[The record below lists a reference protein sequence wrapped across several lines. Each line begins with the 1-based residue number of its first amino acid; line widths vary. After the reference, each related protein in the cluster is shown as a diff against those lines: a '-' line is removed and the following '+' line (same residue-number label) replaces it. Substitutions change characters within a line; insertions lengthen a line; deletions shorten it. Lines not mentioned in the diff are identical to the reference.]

1 MWTTTH
7 LRAHLGHFF
16 ILGNSTVSCRLLPCC
31 SGSTT
36 GAALPLAEL
45 GRWAVEVGSAGN
57 CPGQPGTSHT
67 SPPTT
72 YPPPHLSTGAI
83 KPRILIQTYALAQKL
98 ILKAQ
103 RPKNPGG
110 LVALPSGKFLRVT
123 LEIALGSFQP
133 SGKFPDSVNIFRKL
147 SRLSRKFPLSL
158 ESFQIVRIFSGWSGY
173 FPDGPESFRIAW
185 KVSG

>member
-1 MWTTTH
+1 MASHHKSTSLSNFSQNKDTNNVDNSPEAVVAPPGLWTTTH
-7 LRAHLGHFF
+7 LRVHLGHFF

-110 LVALPSGKFLRVT
+110 LVALPSRKFLRVT
-123 LEIALGSFQP
+123 LEIALRSFRTIW
-133 SGKFPDSVNIFRKL
+133 K
-147 SRLSRKFPLSL
+147 
-158 ESFQIVRIFSGWSGY
+158 FSG
-173 FPDGPESFRIAW
+173 
-185 KVSG
+185 

>member
-1 MWTTTH
+1 MASH
-7 LRAHLGHFF
+7 LKCTSLSNFSQNKDTNNVDKLTRSCCRSSRIVDYSPSARAQAPGHF

-57 CPGQPGTSHT
+57 RLGQPGTSHT

-83 KPRILIQTYALAQKL
+83 MPRVLVQTPALAYKL
-98 ILKAQ
+98 ILKAKVNA
-103 RPKNPGG
+103 RP
-110 LVALPSGKFLRVT
+110 
-123 LEIALGSFQP
+123 IC
-133 SGKFPDSVNIFRKL
+133 SVL
-147 SRLSRKFPLSL
+147 
-158 ESFQIVRIFSGWSGY
+158 
-173 FPDGPESFRIAW
+173 
-185 KVSG
+185 

>member
-1 MWTTTH
+1 MLTNSPEAVVAPPGLWTTTH
-7 LRAHLGHFF
+7 LRAQLHF
-16 ILGNSTVSCRLLPCC
+16 ILGNSTVSCRLLLCC

-83 KPRILIQTYALAQKL
+83 MPRVLVQTYALAHRL

-103 RPKNPGG
+103 VNTRPICSFSVCKHQ
-110 LVALPSGKFLRVT
+110 LPS
-123 LEIALGSFQP
+123 E
-133 SGKFPDSVNIFRKL
+133 
-147 SRLSRKFPLSL
+147 
-158 ESFQIVRIFSGWSGY
+158 
-173 FPDGPESFRIAW
+173 
-185 KVSG
+185 

>member
-1 MWTTTH
+1 MLTTH
-7 LRAHLGHFF
+7 PKLPSLLQDCGLLPICAHNNLGHF

-83 KPRILIQTYALAQKL
+83 KPRVLVQTYALAQKL

-110 LVALPSGKFLRVT
+110 LVAMPSGKFLRVT
-123 LEIALGSFQP
+123 LEIALGSFRTIW
-133 SGKFPDSVNIFRKL
+133 KI
-147 SRLSRKFPLSL
+147 SR
-158 ESFQIVRIFSGWSGY
+158 
-173 FPDGPESFRIAW
+173 
-185 KVSG
+185 

>member
-1 MWTTTH
+1 MRPHRHNTDPPLFLLLYVQITNRKPRKETPGNLGIEYWGQFGGYALWRRTTNKPHWEIFLKTKTRTMLTNSPEAVVAPPGLWTTPH
-7 LRAHLGHFF
+7 LRAPGHF

-57 CPGQPGTSHT
+57 RLGQPGTSHT

-83 KPRILIQTYALAQKL
+83 MPRL
-98 ILKAQ
+98 
-103 RPKNPGG
+103 
-110 LVALPSGKFLRVT
+110 LVQS
-123 LEIALGSFQP
+123 
-133 SGKFPDSVNIFRKL
+133 
-147 SRLSRKFPLSL
+147 
-158 ESFQIVRIFSGWSGY
+158 
-173 FPDGPESFRIAW
+173 
-185 KVSG
+185 

>member
-1 MWTTTH
+1 MLTTH
-7 LRAHLGHFF
+7 PKLPSLLQDCGLPICAHQVPGHFF

-83 KPRILIQTYALAQKL
+83 MPRVLVQTYAIAHKL
-98 ILKAQ
+98 ILKARVNARPICSFLCASINCLQNKSTRQ
-103 RPKNPGG
+103 RP
-110 LVALPSGKFLRVT
+110 
-123 LEIALGSFQP
+123 
-133 SGKFPDSVNIFRKL
+133 
-147 SRLSRKFPLSL
+147 
-158 ESFQIVRIFSGWSGY
+158 
-173 FPDGPESFRIAW
+173 
-185 KVSG
+185 